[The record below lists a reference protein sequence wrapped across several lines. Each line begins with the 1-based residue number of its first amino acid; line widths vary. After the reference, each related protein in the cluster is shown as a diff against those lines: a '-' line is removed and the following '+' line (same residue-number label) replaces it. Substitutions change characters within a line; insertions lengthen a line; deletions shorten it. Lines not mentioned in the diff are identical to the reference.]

1 MCHQKLEQENP
12 QSQKMKRWPRLERQS
27 WTEGLRETC
36 EEQTQRN
43 SFQIQYGT
51 KTQEKENYSDMEKN
65 LQIEN
70 TIKVLKLNS
79 FLM

>member
-1 MCHQKLEQENP
+1 MSHQKLEQENR
-12 QSQKMKRWPRLERQS
+12 QSKKMKRWPKLERQS

-43 SFQIQYGT
+43 SFQIWYGT
-51 KTQEKENYSDMEKN
+51 KTQEKENCTDMEKD

-70 TIKVLKLNS
+70 TISVLKLNS